1 MVKIRISARTSK
13 RRVADKAVMDHMK
26 MLLDKVHEV
35 NVRVKK
41 SEFELTEFLLDT
53 PYFKARR

>member
-1 MVKIRISARTSK
+1 MGKIRLSARTSK
-13 RRVADKAVMDHMK
+13 RRDADKAVMDHMK

-35 NVRVKK
+35 NVSVKQ
-41 SEFELTEFLLDT
+41 SEFELTELILNT